1 MDYDILS
8 QAPDKTLSLIYQFL
22 GEEPFEHD
30 FTNVQYEANEFDRR
44 LNTNGLHHVRSK
56 VEFQPRATVLPPDL
70 FAQYEGL
77 SFWETPTSSSL
88 ANVIVAQQPQIP
100 LAPPLE
106 NGSMANTSGVFSNL
120 R

>member
-1 MDYDILS
+1 MTLYQVTQTTDNGNGDTVG
-8 QAPDKTLSLIYQFL
+8 TLSYAIFQ
-22 GEEPFEHD
+22 
-30 FTNVQYEANEFDRR
+30 ANEFDRR
-44 LNTNGLHHVRSK
+44 LNTHGLHHVRSK

-77 SFWETPTSSSL
+77 SFWETPTNSSL
-88 ANVIVAQQPQIP
+88 ANVIVAQQLQIP

-106 NGSMANTSGVFSNL
+106 VGNKANGSSVFSNL